1 MDKNSKNTAL
11 NQLDYTWMQVA
22 LTEAKKAGKNLEVPV
37 GAVLVSDDNKLIT
50 RAHNMPI
57 KKCDPSAHAEMIA
70 IRKGARLANNYR
82 LPNSTLYT
90 TLEPCAMC
98 FALMLHARITRLIFA
113 TYDKKSGVCGGCCDF
128 RLMPCFNHKII
139 VIGGLLANES
149 SNLLKAFFAS
159 RRL

>member
-1 MDKNSKNTAL
+1 MQAAL
-11 NQLDYTWMQVA
+11 V
-22 LTEAKKAGKNLEVPV
+22 EAKKAGEKLEVPV
-37 GAVLVSDDNKLIT
+37 GAVLVSDDDKLIV

-70 IRKGARLANNYR
+70 IRKGARLVNNYR
-82 LPNSTLYT
+82 LPSSTLYT

-113 TYDKKSGVCGGCCDF
+113 AYDKRSGVCGGCCDL

-139 VIGGLLANES
+139 VIGGLLADES
-149 SNLLKAFFAS
+149 SALLKSFFAS